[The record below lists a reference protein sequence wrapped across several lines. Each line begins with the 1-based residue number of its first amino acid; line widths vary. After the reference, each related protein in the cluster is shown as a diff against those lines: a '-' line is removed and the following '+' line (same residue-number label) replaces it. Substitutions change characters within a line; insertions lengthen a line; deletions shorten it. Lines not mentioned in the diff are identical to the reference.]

1 MMSLGGAASVRSTFR
16 ARSPRISITLCVLSP
31 DPDRIIVM
39 SAIAPLDDDR
49 LERLSELLDAR
60 AVPFKGLNLE
70 ALDGFLSALA
80 VGPGT
85 VPAEEWGPPVWG
97 GKPPRWR
104 DAEEAAEVDALLA
117 GHLRLVEQRVRY
129 DGDDLPDRL
138 APLIWLPEDPAAHH
152 DDALDVG
159 RDWAEGFLRAVEL
172 RETAWSAWLDRHA
185 WIEEIVVLID
195 RLASG
200 EIIGQDVGQDASD
213 ETAADAPERLSF
225 DERMGIVIELPGMLA
240 DLHHH
245 RIDVLTPRTPI
256 RREAVPE
263 RNDPCPCGS
272 GKKYKKCHGA

>member
-1 MMSLGGAASVRSTFR
+1 
-16 ARSPRISITLCVLSP
+16 
-31 DPDRIIVM
+31 M

-49 LERLSELLDAR
+49 LERLSDVLDAR

-80 VGPGT
+80 VGPEP
-85 VPAEEWGPPVWG
+85 VPMDEWSPTVWG

-104 DAEEAAEVDALLA
+104 DAEEAAEIDALLA

-138 APLIWLPEDPAAHH
+138 APLIWLPEDPSAHD

-159 RDWAEGFLRAVEL
+159 RDWAVGFLRGVEL
-172 RETAWSAWLDRHA
+172 RDAAWNAWLDEHA
-185 WIEEIVVLID
+185 WIEEILGFVD

-200 EIIGQDVGQDASD
+200 EVIDARAG
-213 ETAADAPERLSF
+213 EAAAAPETLSF
-225 DERMGIVIELPGMLA
+225 DERMGIVMELPGMLA

-245 RIDVLTPRTPI
+245 RIDTLTPRTPI

-272 GKKYKKCHGA
+272 GRKYKKCHGA